1 MDKLPLNV
9 TATFKRDKEARL
21 SYQNLFRAISE
32 SLFKNDPMGISYE
45 SNTDEYEAEAETI
58 IPRLKSCVTE
68 DDVLSVVHDEFTRW
82 FGNCAGPRSHY
93 RKTASD
99 IWQMWQETCGGTDP
113 DGETMS
119 KPCKI
124 IAILGTYRKG
134 GIIDTAVEELLAS
147 AREAG
152 AETNKVYL
160 IDRHIEFCTNCRS
173 CTQEEGLSRGV
184 CPLADDMREIL
195 DEIERSDAIV
205 LASPMNFWTV
215 TAVMKRFIE
224 RLVCFAYW
232 PWGEHAPKIR
242 DVKKTKRAVIVVSS
256 AAPSLLARLMTRMVG
271 LLKSCAGLLG
281 AKTVGVLFIGLA
293 AQQSKQD
300 IGERAKRKA
309 RRLGKKLVS

>member
-1 MDKLPLNV
+1 M
-9 TATFKRDKEARL
+9 
-21 SYQNLFRAISE
+21 
-32 SLFKNDPMGISYE
+32 
-45 SNTDEYEAEAETI
+45 
-58 IPRLKSCVTE
+58 
-68 DDVLSVVHDEFTRW
+68 
-82 FGNCAGPRSHY
+82 
-93 RKTASD
+93 
-99 IWQMWQETCGGTDP
+99 
-113 DGETMS
+113 
-119 KPCKI
+119 KI
-124 IAILGTYRKG
+124 TAILGTYRKG
-134 GIIDTAVEELLAS
+134 GVIDTAVEELLAS

-173 CTQEEGLSRGV
+173 CTQEPGLAYGA

-232 PWGEHAPKIR
+232 PWGGHAPKIR
-242 DVKKTKRAVIVVSS
+242 NTKKTKRAVIIVSS

-271 LLKSCAGLLG
+271 LLKSCTGLLG

-300 IGERAKRKA
+300 IGERTKRKA